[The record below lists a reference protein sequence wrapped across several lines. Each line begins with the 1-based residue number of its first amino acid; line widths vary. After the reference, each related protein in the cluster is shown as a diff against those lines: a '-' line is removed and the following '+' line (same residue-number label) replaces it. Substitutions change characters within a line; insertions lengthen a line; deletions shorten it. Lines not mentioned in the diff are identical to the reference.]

1 METSMSNKNKHV
13 SVLALNPAVDISY
26 IIPQLLEYQKVR
38 AEQTLYHPG
47 GNGINIARA
56 LEELEIPAHC
66 CGIKAGESGDLLL
79 KLLAG
84 IPEERFTWFSVDG
97 ETRINTTIMQHN
109 PPGQYE
115 IASEGPEISS
125 DALQHVCNCL
135 LDSAGNGITVL
146 TGLLPPGVP
155 KSTYAELVKRI
166 NAQGGRAVVDARGEV
181 LQQAIEAGPW
191 LARLNRNILESAMNQ
206 RMDSVED
213 IAAAARTIQ
222 QQGIA
227 YVCVT
232 LGDMGAVLLDKE
244 NSYHCKAPKIHKQS
258 TVGCGDSM
266 VTGLIA
272 SALKGESTQQ
282 MLRFGVLCASATASQ
297 PGTALFRSE
306 DLRFENFEIEATV
319 LDD

>member
-1 METSMSNKNKHV
+1 MNDKNEHV

-47 GNGINIARA
+47 GNGINVARA
-56 LEELEIPAHC
+56 LKELEISAHC
-66 CGIKAGESGDLLL
+66 CGIIAGESGDLLL

-84 IPEERFTWFSVDG
+84 IPEERFRWFRVDG
-97 ETRINTTIMQHN
+97 ETRINTTIMQHS

-115 IASEGPEISS
+115 IASVGPEISP
-125 DALQHVCNCL
+125 DALQEVCDCL
-135 LDSAGNGITVL
+135 LDSTGNGIGVL

-155 KSTYAELVKRI
+155 KSTYAELVERI
-166 NAQGGRAVVDARGEV
+166 NTQGGRAVVDASGEI
-181 LQQAIEAGPW
+181 LQQAIEARPW
-191 LARLNRNILESAMNQ
+191 LARMNRNILEGLMNQ

-213 IAAAARTIQ
+213 IAEAARAIQ

-232 LGDMGAVLLDKE
+232 LGDVGAVLLDAE

-272 SALKGESTQQ
+272 SALKGESTEQ
-282 MLRFGVLCASATASQ
+282 MLRFGILCASATASQ
-297 PGTALFRSE
+297 PGTGLFKRE

-319 LDD
+319 LGC